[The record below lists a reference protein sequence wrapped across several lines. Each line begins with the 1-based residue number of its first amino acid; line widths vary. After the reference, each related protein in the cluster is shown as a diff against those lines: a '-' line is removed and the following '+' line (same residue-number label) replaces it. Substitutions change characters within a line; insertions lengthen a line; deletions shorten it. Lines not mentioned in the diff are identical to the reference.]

1 MLETRRGE
9 TLIKRKEE
17 KKKAE
22 KKEAIFPIL
31 ILFLIILVLIFV
43 LDFFLLFF
51 FYFLGST
58 SRLNKIRAYHVVNLR
73 HRDCGKL
80 QEKDFPPLPPS
91 LRTALY
97 HMKCASPNR
106 KNRRKRKIFYASC
119 RAPYVASSLY
129 VSSLASQ
136 SLGAIPNGTNGT

>member
-80 QEKDFPPLPPS
+80 QEKDFPPPPPFLTYS
-91 LRTALY
+91 
-97 HMKCASPNR
+97 
-106 KNRRKRKIFYASC
+106 IV
-119 RAPYVASSLY
+119 PYEMCF
-129 VSSLASQ
+129 
-136 SLGAIPNGTNGT
+136 PE

>member
-73 HRDCGKL
+73 HRGLRQAPRKGLTPPPPPFLTYSIVPYEMC
-80 QEKDFPPLPPS
+80 FPE
-91 LRTALY
+91 
-97 HMKCASPNR
+97 
-106 KNRRKRKIFYASC
+106 
-119 RAPYVASSLY
+119 
-129 VSSLASQ
+129 
-136 SLGAIPNGTNGT
+136 